1 MNFFVFFV
9 LFVGVFGGCV
19 TTFWFVFLSLFCF
32 LFDLL
37 FALGCGCRIF
47 HVAAVADA
55 MLGKLWC
62 GLPQVDALK
71 EDATRFQLFRERD
84 SVNPFVRF
92 VVLVAEQFCS
102 SGRAKSSFA

>member
-1 MNFFVFFV
+1 MDEDEFFCVFLLLLFVGGCVCLSWCFPFFV
-9 LFVGVFGGCV
+9 LFVGFFGGCV

-55 MLGKLWC
+55 MLGKLW
-62 GLPQVDALK
+62 
-71 EDATRFQLFRERD
+71 
-84 SVNPFVRF
+84 VR
-92 VVLVAEQFCS
+92 VAAS
-102 SGRAKSSFA
+102 